1 MSTILE
7 IRGLTK
13 RFGGLTAVKDLDM
26 EVNEREIFGLIG
38 PNGAGKSTVF
48 SMISGFQK
56 PTSGEILFQ
65 GNNLVGLP
73 AHAVARRGIA
83 RLFQHPVLFDNIS
96 ALENVIV
103 GFHRTRTVGLA
114 SSFVYGKKAREEEAR
129 FKARALEIL
138 EFVGLTHLKDEL
150 AANLSHGHQRMLS
163 VGITLATSPG
173 LLLLD
178 EPVTGMN
185 PTESNAMVEI
195 IRKIREQGIT
205 VMLVEHHM
213 RVVTD
218 VCDRIVVLN
227 YGEKIAE
234 GDAETVCNDP
244 EVCAA
249 YLGKGTFDA
258 A

>member
-1 MSTILE
+1 MNVILE
-7 IRGLTK
+7 VKGLTK

-26 EVNEREIFGLIG
+26 EVGDQEIFGLIG

-65 GNNLVGLP
+65 GSSLAGAS
-73 AHAVARRGIA
+73 AHSIARRGVA
-83 RLFQHPVLFDNIS
+83 RLFQHSVLFDNIS

-103 GFHRTRTVGLA
+103 GFHRTRTVGLMG
-114 SSFVYGKKAREEEAR
+114 SFVYSRKVREEEAG

-138 EFVGLTHLKDEL
+138 EFVGLVHLKDEL

-163 VGITLATSPG
+163 VGITLATSPS

-185 PTESNAMVEI
+185 PTESKAMVQI

-205 VMLVEHHM
+205 IMLVEHHM

-234 GDAETVCNDP
+234 GDATTVCNDP